1 MTKDLPLKRER
12 TKETTGARVQNTH
25 SWKPR
30 ASSSGMQ
37 TREEERGEEDC
48 YNEAGRKI
56 PAKKGG
62 RLLRRR
68 GKSLRSLLRTNG
80 TGVKGTGSARDARGV
95 KNQRN
100 TDRILDDLK
109 MSDSPSSLHS
119 SFQ

>member
-1 MTKDLPLKRER
+1 M
-12 TKETTGARVQNTH
+12 QNTH
-25 SWKPR
+25 SWKPG
-30 ASSSGMQ
+30 AISSSMQ

-80 TGVKGTGSARDARGV
+80 TGVRGAGSARDARGV
-95 KNQRN
+95 KNQMKTGRV
-100 TDRILDDLK
+100 LDDLK
-109 MSDSPSSLHS
+109 MSDNPSSIHS
-119 SFQ
+119 SFL